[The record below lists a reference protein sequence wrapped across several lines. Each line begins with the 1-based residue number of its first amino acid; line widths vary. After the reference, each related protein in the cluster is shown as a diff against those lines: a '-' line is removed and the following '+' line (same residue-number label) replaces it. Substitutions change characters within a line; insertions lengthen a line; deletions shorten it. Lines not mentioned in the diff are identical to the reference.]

1 LAREHVPPPKLHATV
16 FLFFIH
22 KQFCRYDQG
31 VFFERSEAEALRLW
45 QRAAEMGYEQVVDK
59 LSWRMRRALVEAS
72 VGQKW
77 VDLS

>member
-1 LAREHVPPPKLHATV
+1 M
-16 FLFFIH
+16 
-22 KQFCRYDQG
+22 
-31 VFFERSEAEALRLW
+31 FFERSEAEALRLW